1 MITEDATTPSPMPQ
15 LAMSRHTLCLLA
27 AGTLLTGCAIPL
39 RNGLDAPA
47 LARKSVVR
55 KVAPDTLVALDGT
68 RCTPTSR
75 KFQATDV
82 QKTVWCIW
90 LVPTKPGSTS
100 AWQRR

>member
-1 MITEDATTPSPMPQ
+1 MITESAMTPVPRPHFTMP
-15 LAMSRHTLCLLA
+15 RHLLCMLVVGL
-27 AGTLLTGCAIPL
+27 LLTACAIPL

-75 KFQATDV
+75 KLQATDV
-82 QKTVWCIW
+82 QAAVWCIW